1 MIYMISVNTSVQ
13 PVNTHG
19 AIFYH
24 IRVRWMTGEQLRAA
38 RAMLK
43 IEQAE
48 LAQLSGVSL
57 ETIKRLERMN
67 GFLSA
72 NTKTLASLERVL
84 EQEGAVFI
92 PENGGLSGVRLRRD
106 PPPKIRTRRRRGE
119 AGER

>member
-1 MIYMISVNTSVQ
+1 
-13 PVNTHG
+13 
-19 AIFYH
+19 
-24 IRVRWMTGEQLRAA
+24 MTGEQLRAA

-72 NTKTLASLERVL
+72 NTKTLASLERAL

-119 AGER
+119 ASEL